1 VVTTAVRNTK
11 WLKNGKLRRAILS
24 AFYNISQRNFGILLI
39 LWCSFKLWWNFCL
52 GDYGLVESKFWKS
65 GNHFLL
71 VIQNDW
77 KLQTSQGY
85 IIRILQHFA
94 TKLWNIT
101 NFVMLFQAVMKFLS
115 RLVEVK
121 ILINMGLVHC
131 SIAVPFLFITSCICS
146 SRYSRFFINEF
157 DNFSRKLWN
166 SYAAINLLRQ
176 SCTAKINLRKI
187 FLKMRR

>member
-1 VVTTAVRNTK
+1 MTENCKFRK
-11 WLKNGKLRRAILS
+11 AILS

-52 GDYGLVESKFWKS
+52 GQLRLKFWKS
-65 GNHFLL
+65 GNRFPL

-101 NFVMLFQAVMKFLS
+101 NFVMLFHAVM
-115 RLVEVK
+115 
-121 ILINMGLVHC
+121 
-131 SIAVPFLFITSCICS
+131 
-146 SRYSRFFINEF
+146 EF
-157 DNFSRKLWN
+157 CLD
-166 SYAAINLLRQ
+166 LLRSKFWLIWDWSIHKENTKEIMSVKEFAYLIQ
-176 SCTAKINLRKI
+176 NHADLHKL
-187 FLKMRR
+187 